1 MLAVGVGHARKNP
14 QPLAEVGCSAVCRR
28 KHRPLRI
35 EPEVGQ
41 RSEYGIKSPASDR
54 WDVLHEDISRS
65 HFANDS
71 VHLPPEAA
79 ALAGET
85 CAFAGDADVLAGK
98 TPSND
103 IDSPSPCGPVEL
115 GNVIV
120 NLHVCGQ
127 VAIGLPRPQNAT
139 AVRVDLDRADG
150 AVTQQHAA
158 EDAAARASEQM

>member
-1 MLAVGVGHARKNP
+1 
-14 QPLAEVGCSAVCRR
+14 
-28 KHRPLRI
+28 
-35 EPEVGQ
+35 
-41 RSEYGIKSPASDR
+41 
-54 WDVLHEDISRS
+54 
-65 HFANDS
+65 

-139 AVRVDLDRADG
+139 AVRVDLHRADG
-150 AVTQQHAA
+150 LMPEKHAS
-158 EDAAARASEQM
+158 EDAASRASEQM

>member
-1 MLAVGVGHARKNP
+1 MGSANIGCTEHA
-14 QPLAEVGCSAVCRR
+14 
-28 KHRPLRI
+28 PLRI

-41 RSEYGIKSPASDR
+41 RPENNIKPPASDR
-54 WDVLHEDISRS
+54 WDVLHEDVSRS

-71 VHLPPEAA
+71 VHLPPETA
-79 ALAGET
+79 ALSCEA

-98 TPSND
+98 ATGHD

-139 AVRVDLDRADG
+139 AVRVDLHRADG
-150 AVTQQHAA
+150 LMPEKHAS
-158 EDAAARASEQM
+158 EDAASRASEQM